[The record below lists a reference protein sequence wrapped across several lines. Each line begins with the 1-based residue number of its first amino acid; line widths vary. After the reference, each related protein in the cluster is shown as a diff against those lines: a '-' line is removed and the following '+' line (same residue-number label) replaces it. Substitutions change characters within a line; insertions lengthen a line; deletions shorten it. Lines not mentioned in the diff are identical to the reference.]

1 MQFEQTEP
9 TQHGRCRSMR
19 MAHSSR
25 ATVHSGASRQ
35 SLRENVPRQNAGI
48 RYPKDA
54 TSQPDGKSTPMVQI
68 SNTAVSAAVTRRA
81 IQENDVESLN
91 ASIRC
96 PQGAT
101 TQHQWRSLDTAQ
113 PTHATVSSSGSRQ
126 TLRVNGAGSQSVDI
140 PCPHRATT
148 EHDRRSLK
156 TDQSP
161 ELLVDYGASKP
172 FVPGHRYGEER
183 ANMQETTDKVQKHKG
198 RNEKK
203 GHGQK
208 RKKHKRSK
216 QERKEKKKHK
226 HRDHSKGRGRHN
238 RHSNKWKQIVDR
250 RVLIPLYWQRMT
262 IDSIANGGRKAG
274 RRNVSTGRKAGKRN
288 VTAGRKAGRRNV
300 TDDRMADRHNFTD
313 GRFGHV
319 TEEPT
324 QHFTF
329 APALQMECICPDYP
343 HRQCLDTCVCGD
355 MSFHIPTIH
364 AVDLPPSRIDTH
376 DDTSNCTDP
385 TTKDVAYLSNKWVAK
400 ANENNFGGNFHNGA
414 QIYNGHKSFCV
425 DTPRSR
431 NDIPSFDQYRFP
443 TTQDECEAA
452 DPNGWGYQKRSR
464 SRRRNGTRVGRPVD
478 WREINYW

>member
-1 MQFEQTEP
+1 
-9 TQHGRCRSMR
+9 
-19 MAHSSR
+19 MA
-25 ATVHSGASRQ
+25 
-35 SLRENVPRQNAGI
+35 
-48 RYPKDA
+48 
-54 TSQPDGKSTPMVQI
+54 QP
-68 SNTAVSAAVTRRA
+68 SNTTVSDAVTRRA

-91 ASIRC
+91 TSIPC
-96 PQGAT
+96 PQVET
-101 TQHQWRSLDTAQ
+101 TPHKWRSLKTAL
-113 PTHATVSSSGSRQ
+113 PTHATVSSAGSRQ
-126 TLRVNGAGSQSVDI
+126 TLRVNGVGSQSVDI
-140 PCPHRATT
+140 PCPQGATT
-148 EHDRRSLK
+148 QHDRRSLK

-161 ELLVDYGASKP
+161 EMLLDYGASKP

-183 ANMQETTDKVQKHKG
+183 ANMLETTDKVKKHKG

-226 HRDHSKGRGRHN
+226 HRDHSKGRRRHIS
-238 RHSNKWKQIVDR
+238 HSNRWKQIVDR

-262 IDSIANGGRKAG
+262 IDSIANGGRKASRRNVFAGRKAG
-274 RRNVSTGRKAGKRN
+274 RRNVTAGRKVGRRN

-313 GRFGHV
+313 GRFGLV

-329 APALQMECICPDYP
+329 APALQMECICPDCP

-364 AVDLPPSRIDTH
+364 AVDLPPSRFDTH

-400 ANENNFGGNFHNGA
+400 ANKNNFGGNFHNGA

-425 DTPRSR
+425 DAPRSR

-443 TTQDECEAA
+443 ATQDECEAA
-452 DPNGWGYQKRSR
+452 DPNGWGYQNRSR

-478 WREINYW
+478 WREVNDY